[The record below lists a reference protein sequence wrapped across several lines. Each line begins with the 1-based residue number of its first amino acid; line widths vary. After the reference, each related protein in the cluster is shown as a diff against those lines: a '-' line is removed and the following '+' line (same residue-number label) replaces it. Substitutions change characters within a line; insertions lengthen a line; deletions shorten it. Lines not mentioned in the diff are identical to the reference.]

1 MNFSGSNFW
10 ARGRHPAYLLSRKT
24 EHSFLELLEIF
35 KPGERPNY
43 DIKYLKTY
51 VKRVWFVFV
60 FSFFANTHQPMP

>member
-10 ARGRHPAYLLSRKT
+10 AGGRHPAYLLSRKT

-51 VKRVWFVFV
+51 VSRVCFVVV
-60 FSFFANTHQPMP
+60 FSFYANTHQPMP

>member
-10 ARGRHPAYLLSRKT
+10 ARGRHPTYLLSRKT

-60 FSFFANTHQPMP
+60 FSFYANTHQPMP

>member
-24 EHSFLELLEIF
+24 EHTFLELLEIF

-51 VKRVWFVFV
+51 VSRVVV
-60 FSFFANTHQPMP
+60 FSFYANTHQPML

>member
-24 EHSFLELLEIF
+24 EHSFLELEIF
-35 KPGERPNY
+35 KTGERPHY

-51 VKRVWFVFV
+51 VSRVCFVVV
-60 FSFFANTHQPMP
+60 FSFYANTHQPMS